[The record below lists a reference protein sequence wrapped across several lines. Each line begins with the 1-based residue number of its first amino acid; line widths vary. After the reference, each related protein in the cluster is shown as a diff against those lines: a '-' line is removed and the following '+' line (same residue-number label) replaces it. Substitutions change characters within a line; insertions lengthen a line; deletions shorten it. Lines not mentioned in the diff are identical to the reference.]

1 MPKTWAYC
9 RRSEVPRDGG
19 FTLLEILVVMV
30 LLALVAGIVTPF
42 GLRTVRNA
50 ESRSLERRLLAV
62 LDQLP
67 QRAFRQA
74 EPLSFDGDSL
84 QRELQMDAT
93 QGRLTTSQI
102 LRYRADGSAEGGEL
116 EWRRDDGSLMRW
128 RIRRMTGEPQRLP

>member
-1 MPKTWAYC
+1 M
-9 RRSEVPRDGG
+9 
-19 FTLLEILVVMV
+19 
-30 LLALVAGIVTPF
+30 
-42 GLRTVRNA
+42 
-50 ESRSLERRLLAV
+50 LAV